1 MTTTTNSRRR
11 FAPRRDDDLGLHFSP
26 LSFSPSS
33 SSKKKSFLREVTNT
47 HSNTAN
53 TPNEEEKEETLKND
67 GQKKTSPSSSL
78 ELKYRAT
85 VAVLQTH
92 ANAFEQLQRKLQESE
107 RDVKRETTEKEL
119 LANELESKK
128 EQLERLKDA
137 LETARNQ
144 ENTWRAEKESETRTV
159 RTKVE
164 ELKQKFETNAEET
177 QRAMAS
183 MELERVEC
191 EGEMRR
197 AKASEREAKAEAER
211 LRGRLDSKETETKEK
226 EEKVT
231 GLEEDVGR
239 LKEALLE
246 RRKTQEDVE
255 HALRET
261 KKKCARL
268 EGELRGRRQTRKN
281 GGFSNGSSPAAA
293 NTTST
298 PSLTLAT
305 TSSTPSSHDNAYA
318 TTTTTTTTGERPPWD
333 DSFHASANR
342 GGAPASSM
350 MRPIAFPDTP
360 MSSSTAQRS
369 TLSPP
374 NTNINN
380 NNNRRNNDDEL
391 RDAFRHV
398 KAFGQEIAHSW
409 RERATRAENH
419 REQLERNVKAINAK
433 LVDEQLKNVKLLDEL
448 KITKATI
455 ARLEAEN
462 ATKESDQS
470 SARKE
475 CERLSA
481 LLNEVNERN
490 ASIETVCKK
499 HRDSALDASKRV
511 SAAESILD
519 ALKAKEREAFRLR
532 ELSEQRLNICER
544 ELRAMSSELEK
555 AKEHAWKMV
564 EVQELTMRRAELAE
578 KKLVEI
584 TTNNKMS
591 TMNTGLGGKFSITEE
606 AASPSIDAWIKTP
619 TNGQTLMTPS
629 VTRGGPTWTRTP
641 LRKVA

>member
-1 MTTTTNSRRR
+1 M
-11 FAPRRDDDLGLHFSP
+11 
-26 LSFSPSS
+26 
-33 SSKKKSFLREVTNT
+33 TNT
-47 HSNTAN
+47 HDSNNDDTN
-53 TPNEEEKEETLKND
+53 NVNEEKEEKND
-67 GQKKTSPSSSL
+67 GLKKSSL

-85 VAVLQTH
+85 VAVFQTH

-119 LANELESKK
+119 LAKELESKK

-144 ENTWRAEKESETRTV
+144 ENTWRAEKESETRTM
-159 RTKVE
+159 RTKVD
-164 ELKQKFETNAEET
+164 ELKRKFETNAEET

-360 MSSSTAQRS
+360 MSSSTAHRS
-369 TLSPP
+369 TSSPP

-591 TMNTGLGGKFSITEE
+591 TMNTGLGGKFPITEE

>member
-1 MTTTTNSRRR
+1 MTTTNSRRR
-11 FAPRRDDDLGLHFSP
+11 LVRRDDLGLHFSP
-26 LSFSPSS
+26 LF
-33 SSKKKSFLREVTNT
+33 SSKKKSLREVTNT
-47 HSNTAN
+47 HNNSNDNVN
-53 TPNEEEKEETLKND
+53 TTNEEKEEKNN
-67 GQKKTSPSSSL
+67 GRKKSSL

-85 VAVLQTH
+85 VALFQTH
-92 ANAFEQLQRKLQESE
+92 SNAFEELQRKFAASE
-107 RDVKRETTEKEL
+107 RDVKRETTQKEA
-119 LANELESKK
+119 LAQELESKK
-128 EQLERLKDA
+128 EELEALKET
-137 LETARNQ
+137 LETAQNQ
-144 ENTWRAEKESETRTV
+144 ENTWRTRKESETCTM

-164 ELKQKFETNAEET
+164 ELKQKFETNVEET
-177 QRAMAS
+177 KRAMAS
-183 MELERVEC
+183 MELERVEF

-211 LRGRLDSKETETKEK
+211 LRRRLDSKETETKEK
-226 EEKVT
+226 EEKVM

-305 TSSTPSSHDNAYA
+305 TSSTPSHDNAYA
-318 TTTTTTTTGERPPWD
+318 TTTATTGERPPWD

-360 MSSSTAQRS
+360 MSSSTAHRS
-369 TLSPP
+369 TSSPS

-455 ARLEAEN
+455 VRLEAEN

-578 KKLVEI
+578 KKFVEI

-591 TMNTGLGGKFSITEE
+591 TMNTGLGGKFPITEE